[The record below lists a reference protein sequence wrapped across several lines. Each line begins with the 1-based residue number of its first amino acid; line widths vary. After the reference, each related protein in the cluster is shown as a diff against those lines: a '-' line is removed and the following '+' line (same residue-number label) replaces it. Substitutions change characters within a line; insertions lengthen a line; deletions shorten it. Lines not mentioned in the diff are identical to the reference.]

1 MATVPSAPR
10 SVLAV
15 PAGTSVV
22 LTWTAPASNGGSPV
36 TGYDVFVGTVQGK
49 EMATYLSLSQNS
61 VAYSNLHT
69 DYATYANLFK
79 SPVNGS
85 PITGLTYTATGLTNG
100 TTYYFVVVAINAIGT
115 SGPSSE
121 VSAVPGF
128 PTAPIMGTAVPGST
142 QATVNWLPPQYNG
155 GSAVTGYTITTYPGG
170 ATTGAGPSATSIVIT
185 GLSNRRSYYFQV
197 NATNANGTGPQSDQ
211 SNTVTPEG
219 VPQPPFVSAVAG
231 YDPKSGA
238 PVITVTVVAD
248 TTVTPAGFTMTAT
261 ILRNDGTYVIGAG
274 PLNPLTVPNNTA
286 TAVIQDFAAP
296 YGMSTTYVANITF
309 SSPTPPITSPPSA
322 PSAPV
327 TMGQAPDTDI
337 LYDRMG
343 WAQDED
349 ASGDLHKWLA
359 GVGQMMQYVDT
370 LCRDGYDTA
379 DNPSSGYS
387 QILDIN
393 RAPTVALPW
402 LAQFVGVRLDDT
414 ENDDTQRYLIKNPP
428 GFARGSPAAIIAA
441 ANQFLLPGYTITLTE
456 RDTSPYHL
464 AISVPSQGIKGTS
477 TCRSLAQQFSACS
490 QLPGAFATCAD
501 LWRTDAEIQAAIDA
515 SIPAGL
521 VAVTSFL

>member
-1 MATVPSAPR
+1 MTTVPSAPLN
-10 SVLAV
+10 VVAV
-15 PAGTSVV
+15 PALASAV
-22 LTWTAPASNGGSPV
+22 LTWTAPASNGGSTV
-36 TGYDVFVGTVQGK
+36 TGYDVFIGTVAGE
-49 EMATYLSLSQNS
+49 EMATYLSLSQDS

-69 DYATYANLFK
+69 DYATYANLFL

-85 PITGLTYTATGLTNG
+85 PIVGLTYTATGLTNG
-100 TTYYFVVVAINAIGT
+100 TAYYFVVVAINAVGT
-115 SGPSSE
+115 SGPSAE

-128 PTAPIMGTAVPGST
+128 PTAPIIQPAFAGPSQV
-142 QATVNWLPPQYNG
+142 TVNWLPPRYNG

-170 ATTGAGPSATSIVIT
+170 ATTGVGPSATSVVIS
-185 GLSNRRSYYFQV
+185 GLSNRRAYFFQV
-197 NATNANGTGPQSDQ
+197 KAINAIGTGPQSAQ

-219 VPQPPFVSAVAG
+219 VPQPPVVSAVMG

-238 PVITVTVVAD
+238 PVITITVVAD
-248 TTVTPAGFTMTAT
+248 TTVTPADFTMTAT
-261 ILRNDGTYVIGAG
+261 ILRNDGVYVIGAG
-274 PLNPLTVPNNTA
+274 PLNPLTVPNDTA

-327 TMGQAPDTDI
+327 VMGQAPDTDI

-343 WAQDED
+343 WAQDKDE
-349 ASGDLHKWLA
+349 SGQLHQWLS

-370 LCRDGYDTA
+370 LCRDGYDA
-379 DNPSSGYS
+379 GDNVAPGYS
-387 QILDIN
+387 QLLDIN
-393 RAPTVALPW
+393 RAPTSALPW
-402 LAQFVGVRLDDT
+402 LAQFVGVGLDDT

-428 GFARGSPAAIIAA
+428 GFARGSVGAIIAA
-441 ANQFLLPGYTITLTE
+441 ANQFMLPGYTITLTE

-477 TCRSLAQQFSACS
+477 TCLSVSQQFSACS

-501 LWRTDAEIQAAIDA
+501 LWRTDAEIAAAITA
-515 SIPAGL
+515 AIPAGI
-521 VAVTSFL
+521 VSTVTYV

>member
-1 MATVPSAPR
+1 MATVPSAPLN
-10 SVLAV
+10 VVAV
-15 PAGTSVV
+15 PGLTSVV
-22 LTWTAPASNGGSPV
+22 LTWTAPASTGGSPV
-36 TGYDVFVGTVQGK
+36 TGYDVFVGTVAG
-49 EMATYLSLSQNS
+49 EEWATYLSLSLDS

-69 DYATYANLFK
+69 DYSTYANLFK

-85 PITGLTYTATGLTNG
+85 LISGLTYTATGLTNG
-100 TTYYFVVVAINAIGT
+100 TAYYFVVVAKNAIGT
-115 SGPSSE
+115 SGPSLE

-128 PTAPIMGTAVPGST
+128 PTAPIIGTAVAGPS
-142 QATVNWLPPQYNG
+142 QATVNWLPPRYNG

-170 ATTGAGPSATSIVIT
+170 ATTSVGPSATSDVIT

-197 NATNANGTGPQSDQ
+197 EATNAQGTGPQSDQ
-211 SNTVTPEG
+211 SNIVTPEG
-219 VPQPPFVSAVAG
+219 VPQPPVVSAVMG

-238 PVITVTVVAD
+238 PVITITVVAN
-248 TTVTPAGFTMTAT
+248 TTVTPSGYTMTAT
-261 ILRNDGTYVIGAG
+261 ILRNDGVYVIGAG
-274 PLNPLTVPNNTA
+274 PLNPLTVPNSTA

-296 YGMSTTYVANITF
+296 YGLSTTYVANITF

-327 TMGQAPDTDI
+327 FMGQAPDTDI
-337 LYDRMG
+337 LYNRMG

-349 ASGDLHKWLA
+349 QSDVLHKWLS

-370 LCRDGYDTA
+370 LCRDGYDAA
-379 DNPSSGYS
+379 DNPAPGYS
-387 QILDIN
+387 QLLDIN
-393 RAPTVALPW
+393 RAPTVGLPW
-402 LAQFVGVRLDDT
+402 LAQFVGVSLDDT

-428 GFARGSPAAIIAA
+428 GFSRGSPGAILAA

-464 AISVPSQGIKGTS
+464 AISVPSQGVKGTS
-477 TCRSLAQQFSACS
+477 TCLSVAQQFSACS
-490 QLPGAFATCAD
+490 QLPGAFPTCAD
-501 LWRTDAEIQAAIDA
+501 LWRTDAEITAAINA

-521 VAVTSFL
+521 VIALTFA